1 MPLGDDL
8 TVGNGVPGGYRKKL
22 FYSLREKGYDIDFVG
37 SSTENSVAQLLDND
51 HEGHESWGCD
61 KLKEFSQEIFDQVD
75 DPDVILLSIGA
86 QDMKGGDYMDAI
98 QKWDDL
104 ILHISKIRPHAHII
118 ASNLIHEKNHASD
131 FNDRVDD
138 SFNPFVPDIVQKH
151 SDNGRKVS
159 FVDIASVIGPTHF
172 MNGIY
177 LNTRGYKLLGKTFST
192 AVQNVILEDSYPPQ
206 IVRAEG
212 SMDKTQVTL
221 TFSKPLSDASAD
233 VGNFVINHGVE
244 IIAATLDDE
253 KRKITL
259 TAAKQYPHEKTYT
272 ASVVGDVLDGGG
284 LRVPMNSSIKFQPG
298 FRFMVLSDWHSAEKY
313 VKRDI
318 YPETQQLI
326 DQDVK
331 IVKFLSRNYG
341 GEFVLI
347 PGDTNAGQWDRTNLR
362 STLSGLTGNNLT
374 SQETVLEAGKRCY
387 GGMLNSFRIGG
398 YAKILLAHG
407 DHEAGE
413 FSVFLYAYLEIYVRP
428 RMFESFIHPSIT
440 GFSIRMH

>member
-1 MPLGDDL
+1 M
-8 TVGNGVPGGYRKKL
+8 
-22 FYSLREKGYDIDFVG
+22 
-37 SSTENSVAQLLDND
+37 
-51 HEGHESWGCD
+51 
-61 KLKEFSQEIFDQVD
+61 
-75 DPDVILLSIGA
+75 
-86 QDMKGGDYMDAI
+86 
-98 QKWDDL
+98 
-104 ILHISKIRPHAHII
+104 
-118 ASNLIHEKNHASD
+118 
-131 FNDRVDD
+131 
-138 SFNPFVPDIVQKH
+138 
-151 SDNGRKVS
+151 
-159 FVDIASVIGPTHF
+159 
-172 MNGIY
+172 
-177 LNTRGYKLLGKTFST
+177 
-192 AVQNVILEDSYPPQ
+192 
-206 IVRAEG
+206 
-212 SMDKTQVTL
+212 
-221 TFSKPLSDASAD
+221 
-233 VGNFVINHGVE
+233 
-244 IIAATLDDE
+244 
-253 KRKITL
+253 
-259 TAAKQYPHEKTYT
+259 
-272 ASVVGDVLDGGG
+272 
-284 LRVPMNSSIKFQPG
+284 
-298 FRFMVLSDWHSAEKY
+298 
-313 VKRDI
+313 KRDI